1 MAIGGSMSELRDY
14 QQDAVDAA
22 KEWMK
27 SSTSPCLIE
36 APTGSGKSHVV
47 AALADWLHDISGG
60 KRVLCL
66 APQRELCLQNAAKMR
81 AIHPCSIFSA
91 SAGVKSTKHPI
102 VFATPRTVSNSIS
115 RFTRGDYCA
124 IVIDEAHTI
133 APTVLAI
140 IEEMRQANPN
150 LRVVGLSATPFK
162 LGKGFIYRI
171 RQDGRVNED
180 DVCRD
185 PIFAKLVYSIDARYL
200 IEKGYLTP
208 PVIGAINTGAY
219 DTSGLV
225 MRPNG
230 QFDAASVDAA
240 FVGFGRKTSAI
251 VGDVVGQARNR
262 KGVVFF
268 AATVRHA
275 QEVLASLPP
284 ELSAIVTGET
294 EDRDKILARFERQ
307 EIKYLCNVNVLSVG
321 WDCPHVDVIALLRR
335 TESVGLLQ
343 QQIGRGL
350 RLSPGKADCLIL
362 DYASN
367 LSTHCPDGDLFKPIV
382 RAKGAKGPGE
392 PIEAEC
398 PECGYV
404 NEFSLQPDYADFARD
419 KAGYCLDVFGNQLMS
434 EYGPVAAHY
443 GRRCFGMVRAGSRG
457 EYERCGH
464 RYNSKDCPACEAP
477 NDIAARYCT
486 ICKYEL
492 VSPED
497 KLVIEFVARKKN
509 PNELQTEKILS
520 IETRESVSQKG
531 NRTLRVDFVT
541 PWRQFSIWLL
551 PDGGHPKARADW
563 GRWEGVGGNPDT
575 VSYLKDGDSG
585 FWRVLAYNREPD
597 DAGLPMDIAGR
608 KEVEKLRK
616 YG

>member
-1 MAIGGSMSELRDY
+1 MSELRDY

-419 KAGYCLDVFGNQLMS
+419 RHGYCLDVFGAPLMS

-443 GRRCFGMVRAGSRG
+443 GRRCFGMVRAGKRG
-457 EYERCGH
+457 EYERCGY
-464 RYNSKDCPACEAP
+464 RWSGKECPACNEIC
-477 NDIAARYCT
+477 DIAARFCG
-486 ICKYEL
+486 CGNEL
-492 VSPED
+492 VNPNDRLIS
-497 KLVIEFVARKKN
+497 EFVAKKKDAST
-509 PNELQTEKILS
+509 PQTDKILS
-520 IETRESVSQKG
+520 LDWKESVSQKG
-531 NRTLRVDFVT
+531 NATIRADFVT
-541 PWRQFSIWLL
+541 PYRQFSAWFLKEPRNAKQAADL
-551 PDGGHPKARADW
+551 DRFLKAVEHDPP
-563 GRWEGVGGNPDT
+563 ET
-575 VSYLKDGDSG
+575 VSYCREPEST
-585 FWRVLAYNREPD
+585 FYRIIAYNKPPD
-597 DAGLPMDIAGR
+597 DDDLPMEIAGR

>member
-1 MAIGGSMSELRDY
+1 MSELRDY

-268 AATVRHA
+268 AATVMHA

-477 NDIAARYCT
+477 NDIAARFCT
-486 ICKYEL
+486 VCAAEIVDPNERL
-492 VSPED
+492 
-497 KLVIEFVARKKN
+497 IGEFVARKKD
-509 PNELQTEKILS
+509 PTQPQTDRVLS
-520 IETRESVSQKG
+520 FETRESVSQKG
-531 NRTLRVDFVT
+531 NATIRVDFVT
-541 PWRQFSIWLL
+541 PYRQFSCWFMKE
-551 PDGGHPKARADW
+551 PTNARAKADLA
-563 GRWEGVGGNPDT
+563 RWEACGGNPET
-575 VSYLKDGDSG
+575 VSYVRDADSQ
-585 FWRVLAYNREPD
+585 FWRILAFGKPAD
-597 DAGLPMDIAGR
+597 DDELPLMLADDSKI
-608 KEVEKLRK
+608 EKLRK
-616 YG
+616 YA